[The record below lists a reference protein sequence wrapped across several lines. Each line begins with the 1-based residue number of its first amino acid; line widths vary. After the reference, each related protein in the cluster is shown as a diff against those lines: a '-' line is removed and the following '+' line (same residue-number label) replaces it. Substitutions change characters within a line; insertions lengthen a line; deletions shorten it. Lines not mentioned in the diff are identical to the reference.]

1 MAAKRR
7 APAVRTA
14 RPEPA
19 RRPARDARALGRQK
33 KHARILDAAE
43 ELFALQGFVKTTID
57 EIASA
62 AHVSKGLV
70 YDHYESKEELLRA
83 VWARQV
89 AAWMEATRVGV
100 KLAKGALADAIG
112 DVLGVSV
119 RHVRANPLLRRILAQ
134 DPGSLVP
141 HQRDDVAAF
150 ARHYRDL
157 LEPVLAYGVETG
169 ELRADLDVART
180 AELVWQI
187 HFTLIRELFVGL
199 HKGWRADG
207 DDLLDA
213 AIALVVAGLRAR

>member
-7 APAVRTA
+7 SDPAPSSRAA
-14 RPEPA
+14 SI
-19 RRPARDARALGRQK
+19 RRPATDARAMGRQR

-43 ELFALQGFVKTTID
+43 ELFAIQGFVKTTID

-70 YDHYESKEELLRA
+70 YDHYASKEELLTA

-100 KLAKGALADAIG
+100 KVAKGSLADAIG
-112 DVLGVSV
+112 DVLAVSV
-119 RHVRANPLLRRILAQ
+119 RHARANPLLRRILAQ

-157 LEPVLAYGVETG
+157 LEPVLARGVETG
-169 ELRADLDVART
+169 ELRADLDVERT

-187 HFTLIRELFVGL
+187 HFTLIRELFVGP

-213 AIALVVAGLRAR
+213 AVALVVTGIRAR